1 MHPWQAP
8 SIELLILL
16 APPSEWNVELNC
28 WEAIDSRF
36 VLVCSHRALYFY
48 KCLNYM
54 YDEVFQLRERILNE
68 PDMNRKLKVFS
79 LPYVSMIPPLDFFFD
94 RDVQFLLGFHTLF
107 YYLSPLNDDL
117 NKSYEDEFET
127 FEQWFSCVVKNWT
140 LWMSFMYR

>member
-1 MHPWQAP
+1 
-8 SIELLILL
+8 
-16 APPSEWNVELNC
+16 
-28 WEAIDSRF
+28 
-36 VLVCSHRALYFY
+36 
-48 KCLNYM
+48 M

-79 LPYVSMIPPLDFFFD
+79 LPYVLMIPPLDFFFD
-94 RDVQFLLGFHTLF
+94 RDVQFLLGLHTLF